1 MTQSW
6 ETARAKTGPV
16 KQVHVQLQPIDCE
29 KVQSIQL
36 LHQTLCWASFS
47 LAPMASERFGE
58 QIGGGK
64 WEKSKRMRNCIGKG
78 EKSKCGCYLSATGV
92 TEPISPHKFAV
103 LK

>member
-1 MTQSW
+1 MVRDITNDPVLGDCPGKNWAS
-6 ETARAKTGPV
+6 KTSACAV
-16 KQVHVQLQPIDCE
+16 AAAIDCE

-64 WEKSKRMRNCIGKG
+64 WEK
-78 EKSKCGCYLSATGV
+78 
-92 TEPISPHKFAV
+92 
-103 LK
+103 

>member
-6 ETARAKTGPV
+6 ETAQAKTGPV

-29 KVQSIQL
+29 KVQSIL
-36 LHQTLCWASFS
+36 LCWASFS

-64 WEKSKRMRNCIGKG
+64 WEK
-78 EKSKCGCYLSATGV
+78 
-92 TEPISPHKFAV
+92 
-103 LK
+103 

>member
-1 MTQSW
+1 MERDITNDPVLGDW
-6 ETARAKTGPV
+6 AKTGPV

-36 LHQTLCWASFS
+36 FHQTLCWASFS

-64 WEKSKRMRNCIGKG
+64 WEK
-78 EKSKCGCYLSATGV
+78 
-92 TEPISPHKFAV
+92 
-103 LK
+103 